1 MKTHQSEREY
11 LKENPS
17 GIFICPMCGII
28 TDSENNCDFCGTRAD
43 GLFGTFGKGFVFRI
57 GEEKKEIFM
66 PIEQLKKGQENG

>member
-1 MKTHQSEREY
+1 MKTYQSEREY

-17 GIFICPMCGII
+17 GIFVCPICGMI
-28 TDSENNCDFCGTRAD
+28 TNSEDNCDFCRTRAD
-43 GLFGTFGKGFVFRI
+43 GLFGTFGKGFIFQI